1 MGEIVAVCM
10 SAERGVQ
17 KKPVESI
24 ELVAGHG
31 IRGDGHA
38 GDWHRQVSLL
48 ALESADKLRGRG
60 VEIGPGDFAENV
72 LTRGVDVAHL
82 PIGTR
87 LRAGSGA
94 VLEVTQ
100 IGKECHEGCAIR
112 EITGDC
118 VMPREGVFCRV
129 LASGTLRSG
138 DAIMVVSDTE
148 ETEGADQPG
157 LDPTKGRVIPRVPD
171 AVVDRTSDAP
181 HDPAADRASAYPT
194 ALIVLSDSR
203 SSGERKDAVIPA
215 ARDRLAGSILSLAA
229 ADIIPDDPATIQAT
243 LQRFI
248 ERAGIALI
256 LTSGGTGFAP
266 RDHTPEATRAVLDRE
281 APGLA
286 ELLRLRGLE
295 HTPHAMLSRGVA
307 GIAGDTLIINLP
319 GSPKAV
325 REGLDTLLPILPH
338 TLETLRG
345 KVSECADT
353 SLGQGPRT
361 R

>member
-17 KKPVESI
+17 KRPVNEI

-38 GDWHRQVSLL
+38 GHWHRQVSLL

-60 VEIGPGDFAENV
+60 IEIGPGDFAENV

-87 LRAGSGA
+87 LQAGGDA

-112 EITGDC
+112 QITGDC

-129 LASGTLRSG
+129 LAPGILRPG
-138 DAIMVVSDTE
+138 DEILVLAHQHEAAQVTMQESKD
-148 ETEGADQPG
+148 GAA
-157 LDPTKGRVIPRVPD
+157 R
-171 AVVDRTSDAP
+171 RTSP
-181 HDPAADRASAYPT
+181 GASRDVTREVSPQGPPYPT
-194 ALIVLSDSR
+194 ALVVLSDSR
-203 SSGERKDAVIPA
+203 SSGQRRDEVIPTC
-215 ARDRLAGSILSLAA
+215 RTHLEGSVLALVASEV
-229 ADIIPDDPATIQAT
+229 IPDDPATIQTT
-243 LQRFI
+243 LQQFI
-248 ERAGIALI
+248 ERVDIALI

-266 RDHTPEATRAVLDRE
+266 RDHTPEATRAVIDRE

-307 GIAGDTLIINLP
+307 GIARNTLIINLP

-345 KVSECADT
+345 NVSECADT
-353 SLGQGPRT
+353 RRGHSTQT
-361 R
+361 